1 MTGAV
6 DQLEGKH
13 LEINDYTLQTITND
27 HDHILFLHDMLM
39 VCHQGLQKRIDSI
52 VKEPAMMMLLLSAH
66 LVYEGIIAQRW
77 WW

>member
-27 HDHILFLHDMLM
+27 HDHILLLHDMLM
-39 VCHQGLQKRIDSI
+39 VCHQGLKRIDSI

-66 LVYEGIIAQRW
+66 LVYEGIITQRW
-77 WW
+77 W